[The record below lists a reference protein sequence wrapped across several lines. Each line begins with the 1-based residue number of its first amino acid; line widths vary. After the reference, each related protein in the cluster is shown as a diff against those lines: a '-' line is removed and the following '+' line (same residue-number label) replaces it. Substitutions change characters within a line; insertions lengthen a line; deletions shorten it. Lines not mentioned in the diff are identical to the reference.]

1 MSLRFFPQALK
12 KRNGS
17 IPEDETSDEY
27 QQELLEYIRSNV
39 IGDFSIFQTVFG
51 NRPLVYADYVASGR
65 SLQFLEDYITNIVLP
80 FYANTHTFTSWV
92 GFQTLNLRRES
103 REMVKHCLNGNENDL
118 LLFVGSGSTGAINK
132 LVGIL
137 KTSNW
142 GSRQSYYTETKS
154 GTVSCSQC
162 CSIFATEGK
171 FIKHLNSHTQPS
183 NPSNKKDDPPL
194 VFISIFEHHS
204 NILPWK
210 EAGAEVIFISDNS
223 QGELDIKELENQL
236 ELNRSRKVKI
246 GSFSAGSNV
255 NGTLTNVRAVTRLL
269 KSYDAFSFFDYA
281 AAAPYV
287 VMDMNPSPQEAI
299 DALFFSGH
307 KFVGGPGTPGVLCL
321 KRFLL
326 GNETPVE
333 PGGGTV
339 FFVTKNSH
347 TYLANP
353 EEKEEGGT
361 PDIVG
366 SIRLGLVFQ
375 LKNAIGDKFIMDL
388 ELEHYKR
395 ISKILYEIPG
405 LFILGNQ
412 RSKRLPIFSF
422 LVRHGKRFFHYA
434 FIAALLNDLF
444 GIECRGGCACAGP
457 YALKLLD
464 IDEEKAKMYEEARK
478 DGFELFLPGFVR
490 LSFNYFVDEETIEY
504 IIAAL
509 KFIAK
514 NAVWFLPMY
523 KFTMEKRVAIHRD
536 LEKNNELKNSMASLN
551 NITYSDAKCEYKPS
565 VLKKTRRLNQY
576 IIAANK
582 ILEKIKVHKYLHEG
596 DPEKEFDLPEKIEK
610 LRWFILPSEAKIY
623 IQTKYI
629 NNNVNNEESN
639 TLMVN
644 PKTRLY
650 RNLST
655 ENPKQI
661 LGDKGYNHEDIRDKE
676 YAISKKNYSSMN
688 ESYKNIPTNISSTL
702 RDIKELKHLSNSND
716 YFPKNEI
723 YAQKYLP
730 LNDKAQINLYK
741 NRLDRNLKEIRS
753 KKQYLVSNDGY
764 SLKKKYAAIKP

>member
-1 MSLRFFPQALK
+1 MSLRFFPQVQK

-17 IPEDETSDEY
+17 APEDETNDEY

-65 SLQFLEDYITNIVLP
+65 SLQFLEEYITNIVLP

-103 REMVKHCLNGNENDL
+103 REMVKHCLNANENDL

-137 KTSNW
+137 KNSNW
-142 GSRQSYYTETKS
+142 GSNPSYYKETNS
-154 GTVSCSQC
+154 GAVSCSQC
-162 CSIFATEGK
+162 CSIFSTEGK
-171 FIKHLNSHTQPS
+171 FIKHLNSHDQSS
-183 NPSNKKDDPPL
+183 NRLSQIDEIPL

-210 EAGAEVIFISDNS
+210 EAGAEVIFINDNS
-223 QGELDIKELENQL
+223 QGELDLKELENQL

-255 NGTLTNVRAVTRLL
+255 NGTLTNVRAITRLL

-287 VMDMNPSPQEAI
+287 VMDMNPTPQEAV

-307 KFVGGPGTPGVLCL
+307 KFVGGPGTPGVLCV

-326 GNETPVE
+326 GNKIPVE

-339 FFVTKNSH
+339 FFVTKNMHS
-347 TYLANP
+347 YLANP

-361 PDIVG
+361 PDIIG

-375 LKNAIGDKFIMDL
+375 LKNAIGDKFIMNL

-395 ISKILYEIPG
+395 ISKILYAIPG
-405 LFILGNQ
+405 LFMLGNQ
-412 RSKRLPIFSF
+412 RAKRLPIFSF
-422 LVRHGKRFFHYA
+422 LVKHGKRFFHYA
-434 FIAALLNDLF
+434 FISALLNDLF

-490 LSFNYFVDEETIEY
+490 LSFNYFIEEETVEY
-504 IIAAL
+504 IIEAI
-509 KFIAK
+509 KFIAD

-523 KFTMEKRVAIHRD
+523 KFTMEKRTAVHRD
-536 LEKNNELKNSMASLN
+536 LDNTNLKNSMASLGD
-551 NITYSDAKCEYKPS
+551 ITYSDAKCEYKVN
-565 VLKKTRRLNQY
+565 VLKKTRNLKQY
-576 IIAANK
+576 INSAYR
-582 ILEKIKVHKYLHEG
+582 ILEKIKTSRYLDEG
-596 DPEKEFDLPEKIEK
+596 TPEKEFDLPEHIEK
-610 LRWFILPSEAKIY
+610 LRWFVLPSEAKIY
-623 IQTKYI
+623 IQTKYAENDEPI
-629 NNNVNNEESN
+629 KEYSFSNIKTPRAKNNKNFSIES
-639 TLMVN
+639 
-644 PKTRLY
+644 PKLC
-650 RNLST
+650 
-655 ENPKQI
+655 
-661 LGDKGYNHEDIRDKE
+661 LGDKINSVKNLKEKNHLSSRNEYNTI
-676 YAISKKNYSSMN
+676 I
-688 ESYKNIPTNISSTL
+688 ESYKKSNLGDS
-702 RDIKELKHLSNSND
+702 RQLKHLSPKND
-716 YFPKNEI
+716 YYSQTEMGDGNYKSINDNE
-723 YAQKYLP
+723 
-730 LNDKAQINLYK
+730 KAQMSLFK
-741 NRLDRNLKEIRS
+741 NRLDRNLQELRSRKQLFGKNDNAYSS
-753 KKQYLVSNDGY
+753 KKKNGF
-764 SLKKKYAAIKP
+764 K

>member
-137 KTSNW
+137 KNSNW
-142 GSRQSYYTETKS
+142 GSKQSYYTETES
-154 GTVSCSQC
+154 GAVSCSQC

-183 NPSNKKDDPPL
+183 NPSSKKDDPPL

-223 QGELDIKELENQL
+223 QGELDLKELENQL

-246 GSFSAGSNV
+246 GSFSAGSNI

-395 ISKILYEIPG
+395 VSKILYEIPG

-490 LSFNYFVDEETIEY
+490 LSFNYFIEEETIEY
-504 IIAAL
+504 IIEAI
-509 KFIAK
+509 KFIVD

-523 KFTMEKRVAIHRD
+523 KFTMEKRTAVHRD
-536 LEKNNELKNSMASLN
+536 SDNANLKNSMASLTG
-551 NITYSDAKCEYKPS
+551 ITYSDAKFEYKTN
-565 VLKKTRRLNQY
+565 VLKKTRNLKQY
-576 IIAANK
+576 INSAYR
-582 ILEKIKVHKYLHEG
+582 ILEKIKTHKYLDEG
-596 DPEKEFDLPEKIEK
+596 TPEKEFDLPENIEK
-610 LRWFILPSEAKIY
+610 LRWFVLPSEAKIY
-623 IQTKYI
+623 IQTKYAGDD
-629 NNNVNNEESN
+629 E
-639 TLMVN
+639 
-644 PKTRLY
+644 PKT
-650 RNLST
+650 
-655 ENPKQI
+655 ENSLPNINSPRGKATKNNSIESPMNI
-661 LGDKGYNHEDIRDKE
+661 LGNKISSLKQLNEKE
-676 YAISKKNYSSMN
+676 YLTPKNEYN
-688 ESYKNIPTNISSTL
+688 NTIEKYKNSKIEKSTIGGF
-702 RDIKELKHLSNSND
+702 RQPKHLSPHSDYYSQAEIRISNEKIQMD
-716 YFPKNEI
+716 VFR
-723 YAQKYLP
+723 
-730 LNDKAQINLYK
+730 
-741 NRLDRNLKEIRS
+741 NRLDRNLQELRS
-753 KKQYLVSNDGY
+753 KKQLLGKNDSAY
-764 SLKKKYAAIKP
+764 SSKKKFGFK